1 MAVVASHAELTI
13 GTVDRRLDIME
24 YTSQHLEAGYS
35 KIFKWCSFESR
46 GFSKDV
52 LEVSSTMREAIQRLR
67 QRPDLLT

>member
-1 MAVVASHAELTI
+1 
-13 GTVDRRLDIME
+13 ME

-52 LEVSSTMREAIQRLR
+52 LEVSATMREAIQRLR
-67 QRPDLLT
+67 HRPDLLTYARPASPHPATRPPN

>member
-1 MAVVASHAELTI
+1 
-13 GTVDRRLDIME
+13 ME

-67 QRPDLLT
+67 QRPDLLTSVSPLPPIRPPTFP